1 MRSEKKEIKGLQ
13 LVTVTDWQSIFVNN
27 IKGLTDAGSASRI

>member
-13 LVTVTDWQSIFVNN
+13 LVTVTDWHTIFVNN